1 MKATRLVIDCETA
14 DASPD
19 DIAAAAER
27 YKVPSNI
34 KDMAKRE
41 ARKGEAAA
49 KLVERAALLDSSP
62 IVCLAAKTETQSV
75 LFNGM
80 DSMCYHVDGWTV
92 LGCSNEKMMLDAF
105 SLWTRS
111 ACDENTL
118 VVGHN
123 VMRWDLPKLRVRT
136 VWHRL
141 PLPAILDPAQSVYDT
156 MKAFRYFSAQNYD
169 EIFVSLDLIC
179 ATFGL
184 PRKRPLLNGAD
195 IPRLYREARY
205 AEICTYNCCDV
216 ALTEA
221 VFLLMA
227 GSG

>member
-1 MKATRLVIDCETA
+1 MSATRLVIDCETA

-27 YKVPSNI
+27 YRVPSNI
-34 KDMAKRE
+34 KDAAKRE
-41 ARKGEAAA
+41 ARRGEAAA

-80 DSMCYHVDGWTV
+80 DSTYYPVDGWVV
-92 LGCSNEKMMLDAF
+92 LPCGDEKTMLWAF
-105 SLWTRS
+105 GQW
-111 ACDENTL
+111 AQAVCDENTL

-136 VWHRL
+136 VWHKL
-141 PLPAILDPAQSVYDT
+141 PLPAILDPGQPVYDT
-156 MKAFRYFSAQNYD
+156 MRAFKFFSSENYD
-169 EIFVSLDLIC
+169 ELFVSLDLIC

-195 IPRLYREARY
+195 IPRLYREGRY
-205 AEICTYNCCDV
+205 AEICTYNCLDT

-221 VFLLMA
+221 AALLMQ